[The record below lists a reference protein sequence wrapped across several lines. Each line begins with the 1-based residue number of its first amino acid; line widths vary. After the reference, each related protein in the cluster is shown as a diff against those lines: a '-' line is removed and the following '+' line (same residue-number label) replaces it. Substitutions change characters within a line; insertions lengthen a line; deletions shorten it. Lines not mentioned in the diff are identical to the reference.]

1 MKSLAV
7 PVSGLQASWAT
18 LISLRR
24 KRRMISG
31 ILFLV
36 ILKLI
41 SAPTWC
47 FVIAWIYLA
56 TKCLSFL
63 ADIYKIGKEKGKQ

>member
-1 MKSLAV
+1 
-7 PVSGLQASWAT
+7 
-18 LISLRR
+18 
-24 KRRMISG
+24 MISG

-41 SAPTWC
+41 EAPTWC
-47 FVIAWIYLA
+47 FVVAWIYLA

-63 ADIYKIGKEKGKQ
+63 ADIYKIGKEKGKNE